1 MIEHNIRI
9 KKCKNCG
16 KYFVLKGDYST
27 DYCDRIPDGEK
38 FTCKKLAAM
47 QARKKKV
54 QDNPILKYEKAYKR
68 MYAHLS
74 NHKISNE
81 DFRLWAEAAANKRDS
96 SLAEYSSSPSD
107 DIINQFKE
115 YLDNK

>member
-47 QARKKKV
+47 KARKKKV

-81 DFRLWAEAAANKRDS
+81 DFRLWAEAAANNVILLLQNIPPVPRMI
-96 SLAEYSSSPSD
+96 LL
-107 DIINQFKE
+107 INSK
-115 YLDNK
+115 NI

>member
-47 QARKKKV
+47 KARKKKSARQSHIKIRKGLQADV
-54 QDNPILKYEKAYKR
+54 RPPIK
-68 MYAHLS
+68 
-74 NHKISNE
+74 
-81 DFRLWAEAAANKRDS
+81 
-96 SLAEYSSSPSD
+96 P
-107 DIINQFKE
+107 
-115 YLDNK
+115 